1 MPKLIIKALLL
12 CCSLLAGQVL
22 AQTRAAVEVLVDVPV
37 AAAWNYLQD
46 FTLAH
51 NYVPGLSRTEVVS
64 AARSGL
70 GAHRRVYDMDGD
82 YIEETITEWR
92 EGEGFVIRLH
102 EGDEPMAPFDEI
114 FFTYAISPEGED
126 RTRVALAMDFVMPL
140 GSVGETLGEWFILP
154 VMEDNLVQVA
164 AGMKHFYESGE
175 PATDDDREREAGA
188 VVVTSPGGG
197 D

>member
-1 MPKLIIKALLL
+1 MRKLMITALLL
-12 CCSLLAGQVL
+12 GSSLQADNVL
-22 AQTRAAVEVLVDVPV
+22 AQRRAAVEVLVDVPV
-37 AAAWNYLQD
+37 NVAWDYLQD

-51 NYVPGLSRTEVVS
+51 NYVPDLSRTEVVS
-64 AARSGL
+64 ARRAGV

-82 YIEETITEWR
+82 FIEETITEWQ

-114 FFTYAISPEGED
+114 NFTYAIAAEGDD
-126 RTRVALAMDFVMPL
+126 RTRVALSMDFVMPF

-175 PATDDDREREAGA
+175 PATDEDRAREAGA
-188 VVVTSPGGG
+188 VVVTSPGAG